1 MPLPTRDI
9 TSERG
14 GRELDVDRSA
24 AHAPPSQPFFVA
36 VIEDDEG
43 VRVLLNDL
51 LHSAGLDVR
60 LFGSTA
66 EFLEWSLPD
75 TPGCIVLDVQL
86 PDASGLEFQQELS
99 RLGIKVPV
107 VMMTGHA
114 DVPTTVR
121 AMKAGAV
128 DFLAKPFRHQEMLD
142 AVEMAIARDVKRR
155 SEEVLHEDLKA
166 LHTALTPREQTIMV
180 QVTAGMK
187 NKVIAANLGL
197 SEITIKIHR
206 ASLMR
211 KMKAQ
216 SLAELVRQAQ
226 MLGICNDR

>member
-1 MPLPTRDI
+1 M
-9 TSERG
+9 
-14 GRELDVDRSA
+14 
-24 AHAPPSQPFFVA
+24 
-36 VIEDDEG
+36 
-43 VRVLLNDL
+43 
-51 LHSAGLDVR
+51 R

-128 DFLAKPFRHQEMLD
+128 DFLSKPFRNQEMLD
-142 AVEMAIARDVKRR
+142 AVEMAIARDVRRR
-155 SEEVLHEDLKA
+155 SEEVLYEDLKA

-187 NKVIAANLGL
+187 NKAIAANLGL

-211 KMKAQ
+211 KMRAQ

>member
-1 MPLPTRDI
+1 
-9 TSERG
+9 
-14 GRELDVDRSA
+14 VDRPSA
-24 AHAPPSQPFFVA
+24 KAPLSQPFFVA
-36 VIEDDEG
+36 VIEDDES
-43 VRVLLNDL
+43 VRASLDDL
-51 LHSAGLDVR
+51 LHTAGLDVR

-75 TPGCIVLDVQL
+75 TPGCIVLEVQL

-107 VMMTGHA
+107 IMMTGHA

-128 DFLAKPFRHQEMLD
+128 DFLSKPFRNQEMLD

-155 SEEVLHEDLKA
+155 SEEIVHEDLKA
-166 LHTALTPREQTIMV
+166 LHAALTPREQTIMA
-180 QVTAGMK
+180 QVTAGLK

-226 MLGICNDR
+226 VLGLCGDQ

>member
-1 MPLPTRDI
+1 M
-9 TSERG
+9 
-14 GRELDVDRSA
+14 DRPA
-24 AHAPPSQPFFVA
+24 AHAPLSQPFFVA
-36 VIEDDEG
+36 VIEDDED
-43 VRVLLNDL
+43 VRVLLDDL
-51 LHSAGLDVR
+51 LHTAGLDVQ

-66 EFLEWSLPD
+66 EFLEWPLPD
-75 TPGCIVLDVQL
+75 TSGCIVLDVQL
-86 PDASGLEFQQELS
+86 PDASGVEFQQELS
-99 RLGIKVPV
+99 RLGVKVPV
-107 VMMTGHA
+107 VMITGHA

-128 DFLAKPFRHQEMLD
+128 DFLSKPFRNQEMLD

-226 MLGICNDR
+226 MLGICNDG